1 MNRIAH
7 DLTRPVVTAMSIKLR
22 ARAQELSAQGLE
34 AEEIIDIV
42 SREAMKALV
51 HRPIGFSR
59 KTMHRDA

>member
-1 MNRIAH
+1 
-7 DLTRPVVTAMSIKLR
+7 MSIKLR